1 MGMGDLRSREFDLI
15 CCIISE
21 SKKKSTEKQKCRY
34 RLVRGQIRS
43 LRFRGMV
50 SYLEKSFPQALLII
64 YRIPPIFFPRAFSG
78 PCSGTAWCLHSYCQ
92 AYNPMADLLAAF
104 RAQLLI
110 LQIPPNIALV
120 VIDFTNEGYYR
131 VWKTVTKQCYETE

>member
-1 MGMGDLRSREFDLI
+1 MSISFSEGADQKFKVPGDGVILGKILHA
-15 CCIISE
+15 
-21 SKKKSTEKQKCRY
+21 ST
-34 RLVRGQIRS
+34 LN
-43 LRFRGMV
+43 
-50 SYLEKSFPQALLII
+50 YLQNSPNF
-64 YRIPPIFFPRAFSG
+64 FFPRAFSG

-92 AYNPMADLLAAF
+92 AYSPVADLLATF